1 MTGGD
6 ETAPSGSSRDL
17 TANASTVAFFSF
29 SPPSNRE
36 RVVSVQV
43 KHLRKSY
50 GSFEAVRDL
59 SMEVPTGSLFAFLG
73 ANGAGKSTTIGCI
86 TTVLRPTSG
95 TILVQGRDVVK
106 DPGRVREVIGAVFQQ
121 SLLDPLLTVR
131 ENLAVRAGFYGL
143 RRREAAGRIG
153 ELSALIGLEDFLDRR
168 YGVLSGGQ
176 KRRADIARAI
186 IHRPSVVF
194 LDEPTAG
201 LDPQSRE
208 QIWSAIAELRA
219 TRDTTV
225 FLTTHYMEETERADR
240 VCIIARGEIVA
251 EGTPVELRSTFS
263 RSVLTMRAADVATLL
278 AECDAQGLT
287 AEHLGETVR
296 VPVDRIEQARAIL
309 HSPQVTDFEFRHGT
323 MDDVFLNVTG
333 GQAA

>member
-1 MTGGD
+1 M
-6 ETAPSGSSRDL
+6 SI
-17 TANASTVAFFSF
+17 
-29 SPPSNRE
+29 
-36 RVVSVQV
+36 QV

-59 SMEVPTGSLFAFLG
+59 SLEVPTGSLFAFLG

-95 TILVQGRDVVK
+95 TIHVHDRDVAK
-106 DPGRVREVIGAVFQQ
+106 DPYGVREVIGAVFQQ
-121 SLLDPLLTVR
+121 SLLDPLLSVR
-131 ENLAVRAGFYGL
+131 ENLAIRAAFYGL
-143 RRREAAGRIG
+143 RRREASARIG
-153 ELSALIGLEDFLDRR
+153 ELAELVGLEDFLDRR

-186 IHRPSVVF
+186 VHRPSVVF

-208 QIWSAIAELRA
+208 QIWSAIGQLRA
-219 TRDTTV
+219 DHATTV

-240 VCIIARGEIVA
+240 VCIISSGEIVA
-251 EGTPVELRSTFS
+251 EGTPAELRSSFS
-263 RSVLTMRAADVATLL
+263 RSVLTVRASEVSAFL
-278 AECDAQGLT
+278 AECEARGV
-287 AEHLGETVR
+287 AGERIGDVVR
-296 VPVDRIEQARAIL
+296 VPVDRVEQARELVRA
-309 HSPQVTDFEFRHGT
+309 PQVTDFEFRHGT

-333 GQAA
+333 GRAA

>member
-1 MTGGD
+1 
-6 ETAPSGSSRDL
+6 
-17 TANASTVAFFSF
+17 
-29 SPPSNRE
+29 
-36 RVVSVQV
+36 VSIQV

-59 SMEVPTGSLFAFLG
+59 SFDVPTGSLFAFLG

-95 TILVQGRDVVK
+95 TIRVHDRDVTK
-106 DPGRVREVIGAVFQQ
+106 DPNGVREVIGAVFQQ
-121 SLLDPLLTVR
+121 SLLDPLLSVR
-131 ENLAVRAGFYGL
+131 ENLAIRAGFYGL
-143 RRREAAGRIG
+143 RRREASTRIG
-153 ELSALIGLEDFLDRR
+153 ELAELVGLDDFLDRR

-208 QIWSAIAELRA
+208 QIWSAIGQLRA
-219 TRDTTV
+219 NHVTTV

-251 EGTPVELRSTFS
+251 EGPPTELRSSFS
-263 RSVLTMRAADVATLL
+263 RSVLTVRASDVSSFL
-278 AECDAQGLT
+278 AECEARGVVGAHMGDV
-287 AEHLGETVR
+287 VR
-296 VPVDRIEQARAIL
+296 VPVDRVEQAREL
-309 HSPQVTDFEFRHGT
+309 LQLPQVIDFEFRHGT

-333 GQAA
+333 GRAA

>member
-1 MTGGD
+1 M
-6 ETAPSGSSRDL
+6 
-17 TANASTVAFFSF
+17 
-29 SPPSNRE
+29 
-36 RVVSVQV
+36 SVQV
-43 KHLRKSY
+43 KHLKKSY

-59 SMEVPTGSLFAFLG
+59 SLDVPSGSLFAFLG

-95 TILVQGRDVVK
+95 TIRVQDRDVVR
-106 DPGRVREVIGAVFQQ
+106 DPNAVREVIGAVFQQ
-121 SLLDPLLTVR
+121 SLLDPLLSVR
-131 ENLAVRAGFYGL
+131 ENLAIRAGFYGL
-143 RRREAAGRIG
+143 RRREAAGRIE
-153 ELSALIGLEDFLDRR
+153 ELSELVGLEDFLDRR

-208 QIWSAIAELRA
+208 QIWSAIAQLRA
-219 TRDTTV
+219 TRATTV

-263 RSVLTMRAADVATLL
+263 RSVLTVRASDVPRFL
-278 AECDAQGLT
+278 AECDSRGLV
-287 AEHLGETVR
+287 AEQVGDVVR
-296 VPVDRIEQARAIL
+296 VPVDRVEQAKAIL
-309 HSPQVTDFEFRHGT
+309 LAPQVTDFEFRHGT
-323 MDDVFLNVTG
+323 MDDVFLNVTE